1 MSIPRIPQL
10 HPVAQ
15 DYEPEFYKDLH
26 TDLMFLNMGPSHPA
40 SHGTL
45 RSFVALDGE
54 TIMAAVLEIGYLHR
68 GFEKTAENRTY
79 DQVIP
84 YTDRLNYVS
93 AIMNNVGFAKS
104 VEALIGIEVTER
116 CKYLRVIVSELM
128 RIVDHLVC
136 IGACLVDLGAMTNFW
151 YLFNKREILYDML
164 DKLTG
169 ARLTN
174 SFTRIG
180 GLSRDAYEGFE
191 ADVHHVLKEFE
202 VAVKDVLR
210 LIKRNKIFLNRTVD
224 VGVIS
229 KDDAISYGFTGP
241 CLRACGVPYDVRKAQ
256 PYYHYDEFDF
266 EIPVGENGDTY
277 DRFMVRFE
285 EIAQSISIVRQAMK
299 RLPGGPVNVSDKRVS
314 LPPKGETYLNI
325 EGLIN
330 HFKHIFEGVL
340 VTPGEIYDC
349 TEAANGELGFY
360 LVSDGTGNPYR
371 VRCRPPCFTI
381 FSAYPDMIEGQLIA
395 DAVATLGSINIIAGE
410 LER

>member
-1 MSIPRIPQL
+1 MQRVGQL
-10 HPVAQ
+10 HPTAQ
-15 DYEPEFYKDLH
+15 DFEPEFYKDLH

-54 TIMAAVLEIGYLHR
+54 TIMACVLEIGYLHR
-68 GFEKTAENRTY
+68 GFEKTAEHRTY

-93 AIMNNVGFAKS
+93 AIMNNVGFAKA
-104 VEALIGIEVTER
+104 VESLIGVTVPER
-116 CKYLRVIVSELM
+116 CQLLRVIVSELM

-136 IGACLVDLGAMTNFW
+136 IGANLVDLGALTNFW
-151 YLFNKREILYDML
+151 YLFNQREKLYDIL

-180 GLSRDAYEGFE
+180 GLSRDAYDGFE
-191 ADVHHVLKEFE
+191 TDVHHVLKDFE
-202 VAVKDVLR
+202 AAVNDVVR
-210 LIKRNKIFLNRTVD
+210 LIVRNKIFLNRTVG
-224 VGVIS
+224 VGVLS
-229 KDDAISYGFTGP
+229 PEDALSYAFTGP
-241 CLRACGVPYDVRKAQ
+241 CLRAAGIPYDLRKET
-256 PYYHYDEFDF
+256 PYYFYDTFDF

-285 EIAQSISIVRQAMK
+285 EIRQSISIVRQALK
-299 RLPGGPVNVSDKRVS
+299 VLKPGPVNSDDKRVS
-314 LPPKGETYLNI
+314 LPAKKDTYVNI

-330 HFKHIFEGVL
+330 HFKHIFEGVR
-340 VTPGEIYDC
+340 VAPGEIYDA

-360 LVSDGTGNPYR
+360 IVSDGSGYPYR

-381 FSAYPDMIEGQLIA
+381 FSAFPDMIEGSLIA
-395 DAVATLGSINIIAGE
+395 DAVSTLGSINIIAGE